1 MTRCKRASAVCNSRR
16 VVLTRIVRWNGDG
29 VVDTMV
35 SLTALADPT
44 QHYQLFEYLQK
55 LKADPNGW
63 RNCVEN
69 IVKENFSGVEE
80 HFVLLQVIESY
91 LVNSYAKDDSGQQT
105 VRLWMSSWIQKIASS
120 ESPPNYLS
128 NKMAQLFALVF
139 AADFPI
145 RWPQFMQ
152 EVFLQQLDSPAVVVF
167 FLRTLMAIDSEV
179 VDREIQRTKEVFDRN
194 TQIKDAMRDLCIVD
208 VARVWT
214 TILKDSGNDKARELC
229 LDVIACYVDW
239 IDIEL
244 VVNDTMVP
252 LIIGCLN
259 DENASESAV
268 RAICAIIEKGMD
280 AQKKFAL
287 VSALSMLLQQN
298 GSLSITPGNDAE
310 EVMRSGM
317 LLSAIGCA
325 LIDCHVKFGKD
336 NETARRSD
344 CDRLLEGTLAPA
356 LQCFSHEDLDASQTV
371 IEFLRQYVCMLKG
384 EPLSAQNEAFINELV
399 AHIVHRYKAPEDIN
413 LENDG
418 ENELDFLEYRKQLR
432 SLLSTVGTL
441 KPDIIV
447 NSLEPSVR
455 SLCGEWAHS
464 EVAPIEAVLSLI
476 YSLAEIIQSTFIMSS
491 DDVSTRAKSLILQ
504 VLSSDVSR
512 CGAFVVNT
520 TFFEIVCRY
529 DRLLAANHRPLPSLL
544 EAFLDARGLLHPSAR
559 LRTRVVYLFC
569 RFVKAHKQSLGDYVG
584 TVLTQLAPLLAVN
597 PNANSLFS
605 DDDQMFLYEATSTLI
620 VFGSLKVELK
630 EQYMKELAG
639 SLLQKFL
646 AANEEL
652 CKVTNSEDQ
661 QKILCY
667 MSNIIG
673 YSSRI
678 TKAFTTS
685 NSMISCNCASTFYQ
699 IMNTYLE
706 EVPVD
711 SIEMLD
717 ALRQYLHRMVACFD
731 EQLLPALPSIFNKFL
746 SAASNHKTL
755 HDFLILAQQI
765 FAKLKSKV
773 LNSELEVRTLFE
785 LLWSVHS
792 SEHDLADEVVARNL
806 CYLNRA
812 YLQMVLSIVVNDLL
826 PLLSNNGQEFMR
838 RLSASILAFCTCSDT
853 VAQKVALSTV
863 AKLFSKFCD
872 NGTIA
877 FVESSVWEQSIITT
891 LQVPL
896 ALSHDPADAQCVLV
910 QHEASMCLQVLRMCL
925 PERFDAVIHTILP
938 SEVTEKISNYL
949 STLKVGLDSILWGS
963 FLQHIK
969 Q

>member
-1 MTRCKRASAVCNSRR
+1 MANGVFDGALSLSLVTAVPVRRIVVTFAVCNSRR

-356 LQCFSHEDLDASQTV
+356 LQCFSHEVLRYIRLICFIHLFACALCLMAGSFIKF
-371 IEFLRQYVCMLKG
+371 IENPLNFLFMAVRKV
-384 EPLSAQNEAFINELV
+384 
-399 AHIVHRYKAPEDIN
+399 YKAPEDIN

-699 IMNTYLE
+699 IMN
-706 EVPVD
+706 
-711 SIEMLD
+711 
-717 ALRQYLHRMVACFD
+717 
-731 EQLLPALPSIFNKFL
+731 
-746 SAASNHKTL
+746 
-755 HDFLILAQQI
+755 
-765 FAKLKSKV
+765 SKV

-826 PLLSNNGQEFMR
+826 PLLSNNVSIGGVAFLPLELIVAIVFTYAEVICGKGLLQKMLLNSFILTPDHTFDPH
-838 RLSASILAFCTCSDT
+838 RLNRILTLLNSA
-853 VAQKVALSTV
+853 QP
-863 AKLFSKFCD
+863 
-872 NGTIA
+872 N
-877 FVESSVWEQSIITT
+877 
-891 LQVPL
+891 
-896 ALSHDPADAQCVLV
+896 VLLN
-910 QHEASMCLQVLRMCL
+910 S
-925 PERFDAVIHTILP
+925 P
-938 SEVTEKISNYL
+938 SYEPP
-949 STLKVGLDSILWGS
+949 
-963 FLQHIK
+963 
-969 Q
+969 